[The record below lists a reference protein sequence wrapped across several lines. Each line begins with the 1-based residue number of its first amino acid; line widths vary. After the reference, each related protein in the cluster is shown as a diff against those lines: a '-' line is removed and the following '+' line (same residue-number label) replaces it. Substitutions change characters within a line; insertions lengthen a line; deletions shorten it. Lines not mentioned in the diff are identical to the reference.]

1 MTRERSFFMPLQNET
16 TPQDLAA
23 FFVALRQAPPV
34 PSVPPAEGE
43 TNGAHIYEAVK
54 KELDEA
60 ADGE

>member
-1 MTRERSFFMPLQNET
+1 MPLQNET